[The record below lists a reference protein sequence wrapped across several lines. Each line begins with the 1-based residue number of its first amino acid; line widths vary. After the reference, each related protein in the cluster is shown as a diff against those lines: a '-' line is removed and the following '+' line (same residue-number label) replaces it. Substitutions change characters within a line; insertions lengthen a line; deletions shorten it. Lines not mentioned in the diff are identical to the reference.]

1 MIGNMSKDIFYE
13 VLQIGQGVGYF
24 RKKSK
29 ALKYVKQFN
38 TRVAVSQVKVVERR
52 FIDDELESDFYD
64 GGVDWDAWE
73 KSP

>member
-1 MIGNMSKDIFYE
+1 MIGNMSKDIFYQ
-13 VLQIGQGVGYF
+13 VLQNGQGVGYF

-38 TRVAVSQVKVVERR
+38 TRVAVSQVKIVERR

-64 GGVDWDAWE
+64 GGVDWDAWG